1 MKKVKTQL
9 MSLLQAYLR
18 TPRAQRALSLKPGEK
33 GFSLIELVVVVA
45 VLAILA
51 AIAVP
56 AYLGMQE
63 QAADAAARTN
73 LKNAYKECAYQEARG
88 IAANGNP
95 ITAINPAT
103 YDFPQNDQF
112 YTYTDS
118 AATDGECIT
127 STTTTTGTGANATTS
142 TTTGFTLVT
151 ATKGQG
157 ANQGTLVINVG
168 DGTRTGTSTW

>member
-1 MKKVKTQL
+1 

-18 TPRAQRALSLKPGEK
+18 TPRAQRALNLKPGEK

-73 LKNAYKECAYQEARG
+73 LKNAYKECAYQSARG
-88 IAANGNP
+88 IAADGN
-95 ITAINPAT
+95 AISANNPAT
-103 YDFPQNDQF
+103 YDFPQDDQF
-112 YTYTDS
+112 FSYSQNGTN
-118 AATDGECIT
+118 GECT
-127 STTTTTGTGANATTS
+127 RVANNATT
-142 TTTGFTLVT
+142 TNTLT

-157 ANQGTLVINVG
+157 SNQGTLTIDLLEG
-168 DGTRTGTSTW
+168 SRGGTANW